1 MTIPKEMWEIL
12 DQISD
17 ETGEL
22 QLNEHHVLRYE
33 GWSPSCFP
41 PKLPENFFVNY
52 AIRQSPKI
60 HKEWN
65 AEMNK
70 RGYKTIMTGHDE
82 NLSLYGCTY
91 ALYKKNKTTRR
102 SK

>member
-1 MTIPKEMWEIL
+1 MIPKRIEQQMWEVL
-12 DQISD
+12 DEISD

-22 QLNEHHVLRYE
+22 QLNKDWLLKYE

-65 AEMNK
+65 TKMTK
-70 RGYKTIMTGHDE
+70 RRYKAIELGHDE
-82 NLSLYGCTY
+82 HLGLYGVTY
-91 ALYKKNKTTRR
+91 ALYKRR
-102 SK
+102 

>member
-1 MTIPKEMWEIL
+1 MTAPKEIDQQMWETL
-12 DQISD
+12 DEVSD

-22 QLNEHHVLRYE
+22 QLNDAWLLKYE
-33 GWSPSCFP
+33 GCSASCFP

-65 AEMNK
+65 AEMTK
-70 RGYKTIMTGHDE
+70 RGYKAVMLGHDE
-82 NLSLYGCTY
+82 NLGLYGVTY
-91 ALYKKNKTTRR
+91 VLYKRTT
-102 SK
+102 K